1 MDRYLIYCVNPDL
14 KHQDSFEW
22 EFNHSQDCSGSCKTT
37 RDRRQVVKLISI
49 ATDGADQGSLSMVK
63 KGSRWFFQLGSFSG
77 VIRRLRKG
85 QAVNLKEEAPEVW
98 AL

>member
-1 MDRYLIYCVNPDL
+1 MDRYVVHCINPDL

-22 EFNHSQDCSGSCKTT
+22 EFSRSQDCSGACKMT
-37 RDRRQVVKLISI
+37 RDKRQALQLVSI
-49 ATDGADQGSLSMVK
+49 ATDGADQRNLSLVK